1 MSNIATTWSL
11 FGIVFYKI
19 FIPLT
24 ENFIKRSMEK
34 YTDKVIIVLILIHSS
49 ICVLK
54 FKLPSMQTNFYQSY
68 PHQVKGWA
76 GLQ

>member
-1 MSNIATTWSL
+1 
-11 FGIVFYKI
+11 
-19 FIPLT
+19 
-24 ENFIKRSMEK
+24 MEK